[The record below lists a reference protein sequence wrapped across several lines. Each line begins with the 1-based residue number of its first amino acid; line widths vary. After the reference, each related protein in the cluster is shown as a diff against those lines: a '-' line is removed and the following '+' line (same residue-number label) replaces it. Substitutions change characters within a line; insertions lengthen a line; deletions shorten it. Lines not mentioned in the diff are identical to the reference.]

1 MNGTALAAAHQV
13 SAEWIGSRTLSDV
26 KADANIPT
34 DSDES
39 LMLRYCEG
47 DAAAFD
53 DLYARHRGPLFRF
66 ITRQL
71 QQAQRD
77 QADEVFQEVWMNVIQ
92 ARESYRVGAQF
103 RTYLYTL
110 AHHRVM
116 DFFRRYHRAGGRA
129 GMYLFSDSADGKIGG
144 ESDADSSVAG
154 NLTASRVDE
163 PEVIAISREQGA
175 AILRLLADLPAPQ
188 REAFLLSEE
197 AGLSIEQIA
206 ETTGSTFEAAKSRLR
221 YAMSKLREGLKEH
234 L

>member
-1 MNGTALAAAHQV
+1 MNSTALAAHQV
-13 SAEWIGSRTLSDV
+13 SAEWTGSRTLSGV
-26 KADANIPT
+26 KADANIQT

-39 LMLRYCEG
+39 LMLRYCQG

-116 DFFRRYHRAGGRA
+116 DFFRRHRRA
-129 GMYLFSDSADGKIGG
+129 EMYLFSDSTDGKNGG

-206 ETTGSTFEAAKSRLR
+206 DATGSTFEAAKSRLR

>member
-1 MNGTALAAAHQV
+1 MNSTALAAAHQI
-13 SAEWIGSRTLSDV
+13 SAEWIGSRTLSGV
-26 KADANIPT
+26 KADAADADIPT

-39 LMLRYCEG
+39 LMLRYCQG

-71 QQAQRD
+71 QHAQRD

-92 ARESYRVGAQF
+92 ARESYRVDAQF

-116 DFFRRYHRAGGRA
+116 DFFRRHHRAGGRA
-129 GMYLFSDSADGKIGG
+129 EMYLFNDNRDS
-144 ESDADSSVAG
+144 ESDVDSGVAG

-175 AILRLLADLPAPQ
+175 AILRLLTALPAPQ

-206 ETTGSTFEAAKSRLR
+206 DATGSTFEAAKSRLR

>member
-1 MNGTALAAAHQV
+1 
-13 SAEWIGSRTLSDV
+13 V
-26 KADANIPT
+26 KADADIRT

-71 QQAQRD
+71 QHAQRD

-92 ARESYRVGAQF
+92 ARESYRADAQF

-116 DFFRRYHRAGGRA
+116 DFFRRYRRAE
-129 GMYLFSDSADGKIGG
+129 MYLFNDNHDG
-144 ESDADSSVAG
+144 ESDVDSGVAG

-175 AILRLLADLPAPQ
+175 AILRLLTALPAPQ

-206 ETTGSTFEAAKSRLR
+206 DATGSTFEAAKSRLR